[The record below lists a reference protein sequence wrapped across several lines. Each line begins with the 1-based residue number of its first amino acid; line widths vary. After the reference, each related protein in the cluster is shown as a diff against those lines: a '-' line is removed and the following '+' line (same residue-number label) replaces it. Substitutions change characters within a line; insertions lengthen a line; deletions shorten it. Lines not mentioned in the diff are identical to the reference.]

1 MTRALPLGRAGDFV
15 RGAFACAALASAAGA
30 AALEESEPFA
40 SGVGGYHTYRIPAVV
55 ATAKGTILAFAE
67 GRKHGAGDSGDIDLL
82 LRTSLDGGRT
92 WGPVQVVVDDGPDT
106 AGNPAPVVD
115 PKTGTVW
122 LLFSK
127 NLGARGE
134 AEIVEKGAPRT
145 VWVARSADG
154 GATWSAPREITAQA
168 KRPEWTWTA
177 TGPGHGIAL
186 RGGRLLVPCDHVLGR
201 SRDYAKSAYSHAIV
215 SDDGGET
222 WRLGGAF
229 GPGTNEWTAVEVAP
243 DVVYANARN
252 YVLPKRRAYAW
263 SRDGGLSFEP
273 RRWDESL
280 PEPVCQ
286 ASAIGIPDPGGTG
299 KTRIVFANPASER
312 REKLT
317 VRLSDVEGKTWPAA
331 RVLHEGPAAYSDLVL
346 LPSGEIGCLYERGE
360 KGPYEEIAFAR
371 FDVAWLLGAEG
382 PARPPPS
389 RP

>member
-1 MTRALPLGRAGDFV
+1 MRAV
-15 RGAFACAALASAAGA
+15 RCGPAKSLLIGALACAPLASAAEA
-30 AALEESEPFA
+30 AAFEESEPFA

-55 ATAKGTILAFAE
+55 ATAKGAILAFAE

-82 LRTSLDGGRT
+82 LRQSHDGGRT
-92 WGPVQVVVDDGPDT
+92 WEPVQVVVDSGPDT

-127 NLGARGE
+127 NLGDRGE
-134 AEIVEKGAPRT
+134 AEIVERGAPRT
-145 VWVARSADG
+145 VWVVRSADG
-154 GATWSAPREITAQA
+154 GATWSAPREITAQV
-168 KRPEWTWTA
+168 KPPEWTWTA

-201 SRDYAKSAYSHAIV
+201 SRDYARSAYSHVIV

-229 GPGTNEWTAVEVAP
+229 GPGTNECTAVEVAP

-263 SRDGGLSFEP
+263 SRDGGLTFET
-273 RRWDESL
+273 RRWDDAL
-280 PEPVCQ
+280 PEPVCH
-286 ASAIGIPDPGGTG
+286 ASAIGIPDPGGTA
-299 KTRIVFANPASER
+299 KTRILFANPASER
-312 REKLT
+312 RERLT
-317 VRLSDVEGKTWPAA
+317 VRLSDAEWRTWPAA
-331 RVLHEGPAAYSDLVL
+331 RVIHEGPAAYSDLVL
-346 LPSGEIGCLYERGE
+346 LPSGEVGCLYERGE
-360 KGPYEEIAFAR
+360 KSPYEKIAFAR
-371 FDVAWLLGAEG
+371 FDPAWVLGSGG

-389 RP
+389 RR